1 MKLGLSRGHFS
12 EVVNGKHPYVSPRTR
27 QKLLEGLGIPFDE
40 LFEVEEGDS
49 WTHQSSADFQAALID
64 RYVIDHEL
72 GRGGMGTV
80 YLARDVK
87 LGRQVAVKVMSP
99 EAVSGVGAEQFL
111 KEIRRTAR
119 LEHPNIPTLLDAGE
133 AAGYPYYVMP
143 YVRGGSLKELMDKKG
158 RLSLGETLGMVRD
171 VAAALEFAHEN
182 RIIHCDIKPANVLLA
197 GDHAYL
203 ADFGISRAVH
213 AEVREWGRRGE
224 IDSSAGTPAYVS
236 PEQAS
241 GEKDLDA
248 RTDVYSLACVTF
260 EMLTGQP
267 PFSGTTTMETV
278 AKRFTSIVPNVR
290 DVTPDLP
297 LGVAAVVEKAMAVSS
312 KHRQQ
317 TAIEFVNDL
326 ERAAQRS
333 NVVIESIGMAWSRL
347 RGGVR
352 KLTGRAALAS
362 YTGRRKVWN
371 MDRGLSD
378 LRFALRSLRK
388 RPGFTTVALLTL
400 ALGIGANTAIF
411 SIINGV
417 FFRQPTMADPQSLA
431 EVHRLYPDGGY
442 NYISH
447 RDVDDLREGTT
458 DLFTSVTSY
467 KWASGHIGRGDG
479 PGDIVMVELV
489 NANYFELHGV
499 SAVAGRTFV
508 AEEDM
513 TPGTHPVVLL
523 SHRYWSNALGGDPTL
538 VGSAVRLNGRQ
549 YTVVGVVEESFP
561 GRVMG
566 LLPDVWVPMQMENH
580 LYPSGYDNDNLGAS
594 ARLRPGVTAAQ
605 ARAGASLEADAVGSN
620 TPRESKETTRGV
632 SPKSR
637 TWAPASASSPARS
650 NADTQLAPPSDASA
664 E

>member
-1 MKLGLSRGHFS
+1 MRVKLKRQRLLEALSQSSLTQNHWAMKLGLSRGHFS

-27 QKLLEGLGIPFDE
+27 EKLLEGLGIPFDE

-99 EAVSGVGAEQFL
+99 EVVSGVGAEQFL

-143 YVRGGSLKELMDKKG
+143 YVRGGSLKELVEQKG

-213 AEVREWGRRGE
+213 NEVREWGRRGE

-241 GEKDLDA
+241 GEKNLNA
-248 RTDVYSLACVTF
+248 RTDVYSLACVAF

-278 AKRFTSIVPNVR
+278 AKRFTSTVPNVR

-312 KHRQQ
+312 KRRHQ
-317 TAIEFVNDL
+317 TPMEFVNDL

-333 NVVIESIGMAWSRL
+333 NVVVESIGMAWSRL
-347 RGGVR
+347 RGGVH
-352 KLTGRAALAS
+352 
-362 YTGRRKVWN
+362 
-371 MDRGLSD
+371 
-378 LRFALRSLRK
+378 
-388 RPGFTTVALLTL
+388 
-400 ALGIGANTAIF
+400 
-411 SIINGV
+411 
-417 FFRQPTMADPQSLA
+417 Q
-431 EVHRLYPDGGY
+431 
-442 NYISH
+442 
-447 RDVDDLREGTT
+447 
-458 DLFTSVTSY
+458 
-467 KWASGHIGRGDG
+467 
-479 PGDIVMVELV
+479 
-489 NANYFELHGV
+489 
-499 SAVAGRTFV
+499 
-508 AEEDM
+508 
-513 TPGTHPVVLL
+513 
-523 SHRYWSNALGGDPTL
+523 
-538 VGSAVRLNGRQ
+538 
-549 YTVVGVVEESFP
+549 
-561 GRVMG
+561 
-566 LLPDVWVPMQMENH
+566 
-580 LYPSGYDNDNLGAS
+580 
-594 ARLRPGVTAAQ
+594 
-605 ARAGASLEADAVGSN
+605 
-620 TPRESKETTRGV
+620 
-632 SPKSR
+632 
-637 TWAPASASSPARS
+637 
-650 NADTQLAPPSDASA
+650 
-664 E
+664 